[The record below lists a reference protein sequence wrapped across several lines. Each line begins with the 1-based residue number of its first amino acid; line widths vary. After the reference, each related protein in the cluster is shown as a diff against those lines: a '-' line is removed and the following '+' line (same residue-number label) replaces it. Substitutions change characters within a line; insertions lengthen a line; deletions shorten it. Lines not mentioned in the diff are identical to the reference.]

1 MPGCPDTSQ
10 AQPDAWMQADRAC
23 ARRRMCKAAA
33 PAPEQGAA
41 SVQHRHVDG
50 WVQYYEYFHK
60 LNADMQA
67 SHRLPACGAAGVR
80 AGPMSDLWLTLR
92 LCAPGCLQ

>member
-1 MPGCPDTSQ
+1 
-10 AQPDAWMQADRAC
+10 MQADRAC

-41 SVQHRHVDG
+41 SVHRHVDG

-60 LNADMQA
+60 LNADMQV
-67 SHRLPACGAAGVR
+67 SHRLSACGAAGVR
-80 AGPMSDLWLTLR
+80 AGPKSDLRLTLR
-92 LCAPGCLQ
+92 LCAPGLAANL